1 MAEHCSRLRLW
12 RPADA
17 VRQRWRQRREI
28 VAMLGC
34 NPQQRH
40 AMAPMTSA
48 ERMRLLRQRRAQG
61 EDSINCKA
69 CGARWQPHMAS
80 LARIKA
86 GLCSSCWLKTPEGL
100 EERRERDRR
109 RNASEARKVATA
121 ERVRRYRAK
130 KRAEQESTDG

>member
-1 MAEHCSRLRLW
+1 MPEHCSRPQLR
-12 RPADA
+12 RPDGA
-17 VRQRWRQRREI
+17 VPHRGQPGLEI

-34 NPQQRH
+34 NPLQRH

-61 EDSINCKA
+61 EDSINCKT

-80 LARIKA
+80 LARIQA

-130 KRAEQESTDG
+130 KRAEQESTDV